1 MSDYSSYITRIT
13 MDQTKSPMGIEPVSI
28 NLKRRESSP
37 SRACNGAA
45 FSQQALLA
53 SGSREYSRSLG
64 PDPCGESVPSS
75 SATTLVS
82 CQATRCER
90 LALCRQLILSAKW
103 AAATPVAALPLAGHQ
118 QALTGN
124 NNDLT
129 FAIRL

>member
-1 MSDYSSYITRIT
+1 MLA
-13 MDQTKSPMGIEPVSI
+13 MEPHFHSKLSLLQVAASTPEVS
-28 NLKRRESSP
+28 
-37 SRACNGAA
+37 G
-45 FSQQALLA
+45 
-53 SGSREYSRSLG
+53 Y
-64 PDPCGESVPSS
+64 PCGESVPSS

-129 FAIRL
+129 FATRL

>member
-1 MSDYSSYITRIT
+1 MLA
-13 MDQTKSPMGIEPVSI
+13 MEPHFHS
-28 NLKRRESSP
+28 K
-37 SRACNGAA
+37 
-45 FSQQALLA
+45 LLA

>member
-1 MSDYSSYITRIT
+1 MLA
-13 MDQTKSPMGIEPVSI
+13 MEPHFHSKLSLLQVAASTPEVS
-28 NLKRRESSP
+28 
-37 SRACNGAA
+37 
-45 FSQQALLA
+45 
-53 SGSREYSRSLG
+53 G

-75 SATTLVS
+75 SATTHVS